1 MNYYIAT
8 SQQIISGTNQWARAL
23 RRIVGEWITHD
34 VVMMYCNYVKTTLKK
49 CVICKN

>member
-23 RRIVGEWITHD
+23 RRMVGEWITSTWCSND
-34 VVMMYCNYVKTTLKK
+34 VL
-49 CVICKN
+49 